1 MKLKQYSELAV
12 RTDALLGEN
21 YDNLHSVHMVM
32 GMVTEVGELQD
43 IYKKHLAYGKPIDE
57 VNEKEEIGDLM
68 WYIAC
73 HCKNK
78 GWDLE
83 EILETNIKKL
93 QARYPE
99 KFTSD
104 KAINRDLEK
113 ERKILED
120 E

>member
-1 MKLKQYSELAV
+1 MNLKQYSELAS
-12 RTDALLGEN
+12 RTDAPLDDT
-21 YDNLHSVHMVM
+21 YDKLHSVHMVM
-32 GMVTEVGELQD
+32 GMQTEVGELVD
-43 IYKKHLAYGKPIDE
+43 VYKKNLAYGKPIDE

-93 QARYPE
+93 QARYPD

-104 KAINRDLEK
+104 RAIVRDLNK
-113 ERKILED
+113 ERQILEQ
-120 E
+120 